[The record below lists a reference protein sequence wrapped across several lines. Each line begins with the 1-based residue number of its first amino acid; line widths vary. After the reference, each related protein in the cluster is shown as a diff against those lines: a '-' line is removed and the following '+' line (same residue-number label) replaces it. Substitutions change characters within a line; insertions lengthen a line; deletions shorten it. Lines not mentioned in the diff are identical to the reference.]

1 MTNYFVAI
9 LLLTPFAAFFRD
21 GIMLVAVFAVCSFFL
36 FVLPSTGYDYDY
48 YKQAFD
54 NAYVTLSYPWF
65 STDSIIT
72 AEPFYIWY
80 TAAVSVLTPLPF
92 QGFLVLNFI
101 FCGVLSFFA
110 FRKLKVISL
119 DLFWISFLPVVVPTL
134 FYFSPR
140 SSISL
145 FWVLLGFMLLVRR
158 KVLFALPCLFLG
170 ISIHSQYIL
179 ITTFTVV
186 AYLVYAYSYK
196 FNDSIRKKLGLALI
210 FMAGLSLLGVQQLM
224 GVLSSALGVLPSA
237 EVAVSKLHY
246 LESARSGYRLTAI
259 LSIIVYPAMMYLIFV
274 RKKKLCF
281 SFFDN
286 RELDETF
293 VHMLALVIIFGAM
306 INIVFIGESH
316 LAGRLSR
323 FSDYIG
329 MGVVLPTFFVI
340 YLGRVATVF
349 ILWALVWLAPLMYS
363 TVYGVG
369 VS

>member
-1 MTNYFVAI
+1 
-9 LLLTPFAAFFRD
+9 
-21 GIMLVAVFAVCSFFL
+21 MLVAIFIVCSVFL
-36 FVLPSTGYDYDY
+36 FILPSTGYDYDY

-54 NAYVTLSYPWF
+54 NAYLISSYPWF

-80 TAAVSVLTPLPF
+80 TAVVSVLTPLPF
-92 QGFLVLNFI
+92 QGFLVLNFV
-101 FCGVLSFFA
+101 FCGLLSFFS
-110 FRKLKVISL
+110 FRKLRVVSL
-119 DLFWISFLPVVVPTL
+119 DLFWVSFLPVVFPTL

-140 SSISL
+140 SSISFFL
-145 FWVLLGFMLLVRR
+145 VLLGFMLLVRR
-158 KVLFALPCLFLG
+158 KLLLALPFFFLG

-179 ITTFTVV
+179 ITVFMVV
-186 AYLVYAYSYK
+186 AYLFYDYSYK
-196 FNDSIRKKLGLALI
+196 FDDSIRKKLGLALI

-224 GVLSSALGVLPSA
+224 GVLSSVLGVLPSA

-246 LESARSGYRLTAI
+246 LESTRSGYRLTAI
-259 LSIIVYPAMMYLIFV
+259 LSIIIYPAMMYLIV
-274 RKKKLCF
+274 IRKKKCFF
-281 SFFDN
+281 SFIEN
-286 RELDETF
+286 KKWDETF
-293 VHMLALVIIFGAM
+293 VHMLVLVVIFGAM
-306 INIVFIGESH
+306 INLVFIGESH

-329 MGVVLPTFFVI
+329 MGVILPSFLVI
-340 YLGRVATVF
+340 YLGRLAAVF